1 MAGSLAGADGVFWI
15 GVLTVVGL
23 LAWLGFG
30 MARNRKPDLYQPRKL
45 FDELCKL
52 HRLDRRE
59 IVLLHTLAKERQLEM
74 PALLFVYPEHFTP
87 GLRHNDDG
95 YVEALAAMRTK
106 LFGDEPT
113 IERPAAA

>member
-1 MAGSLAGADGVFWI
+1 MAGSLAGADGVFWL
-15 GVLTVVGL
+15 GVSAVVGL
-23 LAWLGFG
+23 IAWLAFG
-30 MARNRKPDLYQPRKL
+30 MARNRKPELYQPRKL

-74 PALLFVYPEHFTP
+74 PAVLFVHPEHFSP
-87 GLRHNDDG
+87 GLRHDDDG
-95 YVEALAAMRTK
+95 YVEALAAMRMR

-113 IERPAAA
+113 IDQPAAA